1 MMFVGCCCCLNRFMG
16 PFTKEIHTYIQ
27 LMVIS
32 VEFMASSY
40 MVVKHDLMALI
51 LGIIEDTVTSC
62 SLATVNLGILDMEK
76 VVVELDIVDATIE
89 VETSF
94 KVIKT
99 NSIKY

>member
-1 MMFVGCCCCLNRFMG
+1 MG
-16 PFTKEIHTYIQ
+16 PFTTKEIHTYIQ

-40 MVVKHDLMALI
+40 MVVKHDLMELI
-51 LGIIEDTVTSC
+51 LGIVEDMVTSY
-62 SLATVNLGILDMEK
+62 SLATVNLGKLDMEK